1 MKFAIV
7 ETGGKQVKVTEG
19 VSITIEKLDVQDGG
33 KVTFDKVL
41 LVDDGTTTVVGTP
54 YIKGASVEGELTA
67 TTKGTK
73 IYVSKFKNKT
83 GYNKRI
89 GHRQLHSAV
98 KVSKIK

>member
-19 VSITIEKLDVQDGG
+19 VSITIEKLDVADGG

-41 LVDDGTTTVVGTP
+41 LVDDGTTTTVGAP
-54 YIKGASVEGELTA
+54 YVKGASVEGELVA

-89 GHRQLHSAV
+89 GHRQLHSTV